1 MKKEEALKAVETLKT
16 TPEGRKVRGNR
27 TERDY
32 AAMMLKTFR
41 TPATKK

>member
-1 MKKEEALKAVETLKT
+1 MKKEEALKALESLKT
-16 TPEGRKVRGNR
+16 PEEKIKRSNR

-32 AAMMLKTFR
+32 VSFSGTTFK